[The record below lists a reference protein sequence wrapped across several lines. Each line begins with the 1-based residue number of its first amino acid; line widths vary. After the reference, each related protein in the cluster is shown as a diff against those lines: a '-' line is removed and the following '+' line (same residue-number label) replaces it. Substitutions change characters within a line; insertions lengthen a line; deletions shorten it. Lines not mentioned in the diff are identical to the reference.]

1 MQILVVD
8 DEKDVELLFRQGFR
22 KEIREKAIEF
32 NFTFSSEEALDFLYN
47 HPHLDKI
54 LILSD
59 INMPGMNGLEL
70 LKIIK
75 EKFPQ
80 LKVYMITA
88 YGDDKNYKTAMD
100 YGADEYLTKPLDFEK
115 LKNELLNKNT

>member
-1 MQILVVD
+1 MEILIVD

-22 KEIREKAIEF
+22 KEIREGSIVF
-32 NFTFSSEEALDFLYN
+32 HFTFSSEDALEFLRN
-47 HPHLDKI
+47 NTHLDKI

-75 EKFPQ
+75 QDFPH

-88 YGDDKNYKTAMD
+88 YGDEKNYKTAID
-100 YGADEYLTKPLDFEK
+100 YGADEYLTKPLDMEK
-115 LKNELLNKNT
+115 LKNELLNNKY